1 MAEDSTFQTF
11 TLDEVSFKTKLT
23 QKYLNRKL
31 YVPIDPRKVYAF
43 IPGTIVKVFVKENH
57 KVKKGDALLSLQA
70 MKMNNNLLAPKNGTV
85 KKIYVK
91 QGEKVAKNLLLVEL
105 R

>member
-11 TLDEVSFKTKLT
+11 TLDEVNFKTNLT
-23 QKYLNRKL
+23 HKYMNRKP

-43 IPGTIVKVFVKENH
+43 IPGTIVKVFVKENN
-57 KVKKGDALLSLQA
+57 KVKKGDELLSLQA

-91 QGEKVAKNLLLVEL
+91 QGEKVVKNQLLVEL
-105 R
+105 K